1 VPLIAFTCLRS
12 DTLSCHSHLQLC
24 WQSKPFLS
32 SSSSLSNRLTED
44 WMEGKWS
51 SFAQSFWKL
60 CWSSQSVECPQNY
73 RPQAVDKAK
82 AGLSTASTTTA
93 VAGCRPAPS
102 GQVCGRRIG
111 RSLGRL
117 TRILV
122 AQTSSQI
129 TSTASSLRVRR
140 LVRRARASRLRS
152 RVAAVTVR
160 VCQCHESPSGSVNH
174 DMQVVHLHWQVDRH
188 GHSGAA
194 AGPRPGPLEG
204 RAGPTVHY
212 DMRQFS
218 ETMRDIRLR
227 LGQQT

>member
-93 VAGCRPAPS
+93 VAGCRPALS

-129 TSTASSLRVRR
+129 HDDSFNLKSPSPPLSTTGPGQSATVTSRGGHGPSLPVPR
-140 LVRRARASRLRS
+140 
-152 RVAAVTVR
+152 VTVW
-160 VCQCHESPSGSVNH
+160 QCES
-174 DMQVVHLHWQVDRH
+174 
-188 GHSGAA
+188 
-194 AGPRPGPLEG
+194 
-204 RAGPTVHY
+204 
-212 DMRQFS
+212 
-218 ETMRDIRLR
+218 
-227 LGQQT
+227 